1 MKIIDLSTGIQYDSI
16 AAAAAATSVD
26 ASNLRKVLQ
35 GKRKSAGGRMFAT
48 ADTELSARKV
58 ADLQRVAQW
67 ELSERERKRQQTYAK
82 KHDQKVRQQ
91 QAARKKK
98 QTRAQKQ
105 TQTQT
110 RKAAYEAM
118 RKANEYIRK
127 QTAKDSSKASL
138 ADLQA
143 LAQQIGARKHKP
155 GEVSLFNLSPK
166 TLAGKSEQELQQI
179 AAQVSKYI
187 NDDLKRRQ
195 QYAEIRAAQYHITV
209 EEAASE
215 DMMDAIDNLTKQF
228 ERLRQWFPNPEGYRY
243 SGRFKYREIY
253 DDLIVDAQSMTAE
266 QIQRLADDLNAWM
279 NEKRQKQED
288 ELKDI
293 YANWKASVY
302 QSDKEEGGEDDD
314 YKPISVRWD

>member
-1 MKIIDLSTGIQYDSI
+1 MKVIDLSTGIQYDSI

-35 GKRKSAGGRMFAT
+35 GKRRSAGGRMFAT

-67 ELSERERKRQQTYAK
+67 ELPSREQKRQQTYAK

-91 QAARKKK
+91 QAARKKQ
-98 QTRAQKQ
+98 QTSAQKQ
-105 TQTQT
+105 KHTQT

-127 QTAKDSSKASL
+127 QTAKDSGKASL

-143 LAQQIGARKHKP
+143 LAQQIGERKHKP

-187 NDDLKRRQ
+187 SDDLKRRQ
-195 QYAEIRAAQYHITV
+195 QYAEIRAAQYHISV

-215 DMMDAIDNLTKQF
+215 EMMDALDSLTKQF
-228 ERLRQWFPNPEGYRY
+228 ERLRNWFPNPEGYRY

-253 DDLIVDAQSMTAE
+253 DDLVVDAQSMTAE
-266 QIQRLADDLNAWM
+266 QIQRLADDLNEWM

-288 ELKDI
+288 ELQDI
-293 YANWKASVY
+293 YAKWKASVY